1 MKVLFVDDEVRVLQG
16 IRRMLHQVA
25 PSWQATFAGG
35 GQEGIQ
41 ALAEG
46 EFDVVVTDMRMPKID
61 GLAVLREAIEKYP
74 HVARIVLSGQ
84 VDDDVAWRA
93 VPLAHQFMSKPCEP
107 RVLIEAISRAMKLRD
122 QLSSQQIAMS
132 VGKISKLPTAPK
144 MFREISAK
152 LLDPASDLKT
162 IAAIVSRE
170 PAISARLLQLVNSAF
185 FSRATGKVSDV
196 RSAVVMLGLNTVRAV
211 VLSGELFATLHTPL
225 LPPDAHNELQQRAF
239 RASEIAK
246 ALATGRQEAEDVS
259 TSALLAVLGI
269 LVLASSID
277 KLPDDAGKMDWGDV
291 EWEQSVFGVSHC
303 EIGAYLLA
311 QWGLPDAIVETV
323 ARHHRPLECAK
334 DRAPCLVYL
343 AYCLVKGL
351 EPTEGV
357 VQALGLTDRWAE
369 ISSRAAEVQP
379 PSSPKGSMP

>member
-1 MKVLFVDDEVRVLQG
+1 MKVLFVDDEVRVLSG
-16 IRRMLHQVA
+16 IRRMLHQSA
-25 PSWQATFAGG
+25 PDWQATFAGG
-35 GQEGIQ
+35 GDEAIA
-41 ALAEG
+41 ALANG

-122 QLSSQQIAMS
+122 QLSSRQIAMS
-132 VGKISKLPTAPK
+132 VGKVSRLPTAPK
-144 MFREISAK
+144 M
-152 LLDPASDLKT
+152 LDPTCNLKAIAS
-162 IAAIVSRE
+162 IVSRE

-196 RSAVVMLGLNTVRAV
+196 RAAVVMLGVNTVRSV
-211 VLSGELFATLHTPL
+211 ILSGELFATLKTPL

-246 ALATGRQEAEDVS
+246 ALATSRQEAEDAS
-259 TSALLAVLGI
+259 TSALLAVVGI

-277 KLPDDAGKMDWGDV
+277 RLPDPASPVDWGNV
-291 EWEQSVFGVSHC
+291 LWEQSVFGVSHC

-311 QWGLPDAIVETV
+311 QWGLPDVIVETV
-323 ARHHRPLECAK
+323 ARHHRPIDCPK

-343 AYCLVKGL
+343 AYCLATGQ
-351 EPTEGV
+351 EPEDGV
-357 VQALGLTDRWAE
+357 VQGLGLTERWAE
-369 ISSRAAEVQP
+369 ISTRAAEALPP
-379 PSSPKGSMP
+379 PSPRGSRP